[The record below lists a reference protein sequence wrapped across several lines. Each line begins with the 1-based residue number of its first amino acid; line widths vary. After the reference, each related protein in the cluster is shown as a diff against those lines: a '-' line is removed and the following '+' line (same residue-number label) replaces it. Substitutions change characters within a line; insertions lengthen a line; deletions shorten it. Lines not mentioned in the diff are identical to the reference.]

1 MPPSNQARAS
11 LFIILAILITILI
24 IPPAASQG
32 DVRQSIEASVESGG
46 GNLYIKI
53 TLAGDGLKS
62 VDTITANLPEDYIGE
77 NDYLKVYTRTDDE
90 RAEVEFTYSNGVLEV
105 DTAQLGENLIIEIYK
120 PEAVKPDTKGRYT
133 VEVLTYLET
142 NLETNQQDFEF
153 RPGLDV
159 KGVDEELPPGFS
171 QVRSSPEG
179 VTPEQ
184 YQISRI
190 LTETELLL
198 MDETEI
204 ETFPLQQVS
213 EERVSLLIADTAV
226 EITLDADPR
235 GFLRGV
241 MNLSITNRD
250 LIVWPSNTEIFL
262 NKTYDIVEVKTQ
274 LGRPLDYEFTG
285 RVYKVLT
292 PYHIKPNE
300 TLTMEISFTINESI
314 EVIPGLTPTIK
325 YNISLP
331 NPTTIPADI
340 FRVAIPDTGYE
351 ESVEYYTDYE
361 EDIKVVGEITI
372 SLTDIIEDYGLT
384 YILSSIIIIG
394 IAAATYTRIRKILLQ
409 DLPEDVRRFIDQYL
423 EEANLMKK
431 ILELEKE
438 YSEGRLKDR
447 EFLRRRSQLNKEI
460 RDVRRRLS
468 SLRNRVKKLAAEND
482 EIARVIRDVEELEE
496 TWKKLNDLE
505 ESRRKKLIDQ
515 ETYRRDREELITRFE
530 ILLNKLTKI

>member
-1 MPPSNQARAS
+1 MPPSNQARTS
-11 LFIILAILITILI
+11 LLIILAILLTILI
-24 IPPAASQG
+24 IPPATSQG

-62 VDTITANLPEDYIGE
+62 VDKITANLPENYIGD
-77 NDYLKVYTRTDDE
+77 NDYLRVYTQTDDE
-90 RAEVEFTYSNGVLEV
+90 KSEVIFTYNNGVLEV
-105 DTAQLGENLIIEIYK
+105 DTSQLGENLIIEIYK

-226 EITLDADPR
+226 EIKLDADPR
-235 GFLRGV
+235 GFIRGI

-285 RVYKVLT
+285 RVYKVST

-409 DLPEDVRRFIDQYL
+409 DLPEEVRRFIDQYL

-447 EFLRRRSQLNKEI
+447 EFLKRRSQLNKEI

-468 SLRNRVKKLAAEND
+468 NLRNRVKKLAAEND
-482 EIARVIRDVEELEE
+482 EIARIIRDVEELEE